1 MEQLIRDVLTESAR
15 LAQSTDPEDYEVY
28 VELTELRQVL
38 AEEVQ
43 KRSVI
48 SEDERQLLKSITQYD
63 DIILGHMQ
71 SLKDEAASGIQR
83 INGSRKLK
91 EGYGYTASHESI
103 MFDKGV

>member
-1 MEQLIRDVLTESAR
+1 MESAR
-15 LAQSTDPEDYEVY
+15 LAQSAEPEDYEAY
-28 VELTELRQVL
+28 VELTELRQAL

-48 SEDERQLLKSITQYD
+48 TEDEKAMLQSITKYD

-71 SLKDEAASGIQR
+71 LLKDEAASGIQR
-83 INGSRKLK
+83 ISGSRKLK
-91 EGYGYTASHESI
+91 EGYAYTASHESI